1 MWQKLSIRFQLS
13 VLTSFLILSVL
24 AATVALSTWLDYK
37 QRQTLA
43 IELADTLNKSM
54 QHDILKVFVSN
65 TADEISSLSFKLSIY
80 KSLKQAYVEDANGKG
95 VYEYKKSSVEGF
107 TDLIQNA
114 NEMAQFEQDEL
125 FVKHPIKVDGYQFG
139 SVTYVIDMKTLTTQL
154 NAQIQIF
161 FMALPV
167 LLIFGF
173 VLASRMS
180 QRYTQPFEALT
191 KAMKTSDPAN
201 NQFQK
206 LETDS
211 ENEIKQLYQ
220 GYDTLMTQIAETTS
234 EMRYQ
239 SQHDQ
244 LTGLFNRFYIEDKIS
259 DTLNND
265 DHALNAL
272 ISIDLDQFKLIN
284 DAAGFHAG
292 DELLKMIANGC
303 ETKLSDNAIMA
314 RVGGD
319 DFLILLSN
327 TTEQDA
333 ISFAKQR
340 LNALKD
346 FRFVWEGQ
354 AYSVS
359 ASMGMAYFRPH
370 EYTLE
375 EIMKAAQSAF
385 YYAKQSG
392 RNKLAIYQKEDATNN
407 NYNKELITAGFIKE
421 ALSDGPSRFELFA
434 QAIVPLQQ
442 DSDKFG
448 YEILIR
454 MWDADNNFVPPDNF
468 LPTAERYQL
477 MTDIDCH
484 VLWNFLEMVTKSP
497 EHIENLHVAHVNL
510 AGSSLNHPDFQA
522 KVKEAVAHFDFP
534 WHKLELE
541 LTETSAVGNFNQA
554 KHFIE
559 WLKAHKIGL
568 ALDDFGTGM
577 SSFEYLKS
585 LPFDVVKIDG
595 SFVKDMHTDPTDKA
609 VIRYIQEIA
618 MLKNQETIAEY
629 VETEQDVEELR
640 KIGIT
645 NGQGYHLGKPKPL
658 KEWL

>member
-522 KVKEAVAHFDFP
+522 KVREAVVHFDFP